1 MIIKNI
7 LPKSLKEEIYN
18 ILMGRYMPWFW
29 NDTATAH
36 ENDINSNEETFQF
49 IHLFY
54 SENNVISDKYNLVVP
69 ILWFFEK
76 ETNIKIKNIIRI
88 KANLNFRYLMTDKD
102 KLDAIHKDYLNENF
116 LSIIYYV
123 NDSDGDTLIYDEK
136 GNVAQTITPQAN
148 SLVYFKSNT
157 AHAGIFPVK
166 NKKRIVIN
174 LVVEIEPFK

>member
-7 LPKSLKEEIYN
+7 LPNYLKEEIYS
-18 ILMGRYMPWFW
+18 LFMGCYMPWFW
-29 NDTATAH
+29 NDTATASKD
-36 ENDINSNEETFQF
+36 EIDSDEETFQF

-54 SENNVISDKYNLVVP
+54 SENKILSDKYNLVLP

-88 KANLNFRYLMTDKD
+88 KANLNTRYLMTDKD
-102 KLDAIHKDYLNENF
+102 KLDAIHKDSPNENF

-136 GNVAQTITPQAN
+136 GNVAHTITPQAN
-148 SLVYFKSNT
+148 SLIYFKSNT
-157 AHAGIFPVK
+157 EHAGIFPLI

-174 LVVEIEPFK
+174 FVVELE

>member
-7 LPKSLKEEIYN
+7 LPNYLKEELYN
-18 ILMGRYMPWFW
+18 LFMGCYMPWFW
-29 NDTATAH
+29 NNTATASKD
-36 ENDINSNEETFQF
+36 EIDLEEETFQF

-54 SENNVISDKYNLVVP
+54 SDNNILSDKYNFVVP

-88 KANLNFRYLMTDKD
+88 KANLNTRYLMTNKD
-102 KLDAIHKDYLNENF
+102 KLDAIHKDSPNENF
-116 LSIIYYV
+116 LSIIYYI

-136 GNVAQTITPQAN
+136 RNVAYTITPQAN

-157 AHAGIFPVK
+157 EHAGIFPLI
-166 NKKRIVIN
+166 NKKRIIIN
-174 LVVEIEPFK
+174 FVVEIEPN